1 VPMERANG
9 VACVMVLGGKRCRRR
24 FVVVLG
30 SEVHLHPRFIP
41 GIGIVEAYFPNEAS
55 SQVSRGR
62 GKNRTWMAYLTW
74 T

>member
-1 VPMERANG
+1 MPMERANG
-9 VACVMVLGGKRCRRR
+9 VACGMVLGGKRCRRR

-41 GIGIVEAYFPNEAS
+41 GIGIVEASSPNEAS
-55 SQVSRGR
+55 TQVGRGR
-62 GKNRTWMAYLTW
+62 GKNRTLLAYLTW